1 MNALSIDDVVLAQFC
16 ARHRIRSLSL
26 FGSMLSGK
34 ARADSDVD
42 LLVEFEHGEEPGLI
56 RLAEIEMELSV
67 LMGGRR
73 VDLRTARDLSSH
85 FREDVVRAA
94 QLQYAR
100 R

>member
-1 MNALSIDDVVLAQFC
+1 MNALRIDDAMLAQFC
-16 ARHRIRSLSL
+16 SRHRIGRLSL
-26 FGSMLSGK
+26 FGSTLAGT
-34 ARADSDVD
+34 AGTASDVD
-42 LLVEFEHGEEPGLI
+42 LLVEFESGEEPGLI
-56 RLAEIEMELSV
+56 GLAEMEMELSS
-67 LMGGRR
+67 LLGGRS